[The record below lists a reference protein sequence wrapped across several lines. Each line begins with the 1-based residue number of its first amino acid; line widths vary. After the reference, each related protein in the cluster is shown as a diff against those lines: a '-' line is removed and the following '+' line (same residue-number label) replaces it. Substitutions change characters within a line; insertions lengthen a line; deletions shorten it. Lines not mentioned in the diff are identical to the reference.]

1 MQTPT
6 GGCTTAQ
13 KKSRATKMDRENSRF
28 SDLVGISKNPLVA
41 EAVQKP
47 AAVTV
52 SFSNNKVTDCLSVF
66 ENECSSRFSQA
77 GLTFSAH
84 GPFWPCAS
92 V

>member
-41 EAVQKP
+41 EAVQNP
-47 AAVTV
+47 
-52 SFSNNKVTDCLSVF
+52 
-66 ENECSSRFSQA
+66 
-77 GLTFSAH
+77 
-84 GPFWPCAS
+84 PP
-92 V
+92 